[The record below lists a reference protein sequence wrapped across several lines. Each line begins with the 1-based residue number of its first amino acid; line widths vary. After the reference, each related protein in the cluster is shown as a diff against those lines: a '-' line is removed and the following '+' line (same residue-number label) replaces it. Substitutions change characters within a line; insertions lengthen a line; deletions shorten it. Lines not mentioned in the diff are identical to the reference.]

1 MSVRVKCYIVLCLL
15 NIMNIRTS
23 DILVYQLFDL
33 WNYTFSKSC
42 KSDANKKGGGN
53 FIMIQK

>member
-1 MSVRVKCYIVLCLL
+1 MLYRSMFIL

-42 KSDANKKGGGN
+42 KSDANKKGEDN
-53 FIMIQK
+53 FI